1 MEIQSFID
9 VPAIFQIAIFM
20 VGITQMLKN
29 FFDVKHRK
37 LKILLT
43 IFVGLAG
50 GILLHYLPTWIF
62 MTLLGIAV
70 GVIFYDTILKILEKL
85 IRGLEQ

>member
-43 IFVGLAG
+43 ILVGVAG
-50 GILLHYLPTWIF
+50 GALLHYLPTWVF
-62 MTLLGIAV
+62 TTLLGIAV
-70 GVIFYDTILKILEKL
+70 GVIFYDNVLKILEKVV
-85 IRGLEQ
+85 RGLEQ